1 MARPN
6 LFVST
11 AALALILSIGLA
23 LIIARPNAKRTRV
36 LHKSTRMF
44 LTFRISNIPRDVT
57 GDQIRDILSSTAS
70 GIAHQPNLLGWS
82 FTPAVVPGLAER
94 FWVATATFRVPP
106 ALSELEMAIKRK
118 IGEEASRLTVD
129 EDFFGLT
136 PLADPPKIQPWSA
149 SFPGLQKGCEELTIS
164 LALLR

>member
-1 MARPN
+1 
-6 LFVST
+6 
-11 AALALILSIGLA
+11 
-23 LIIARPNAKRTRV
+23 
-36 LHKSTRMF
+36 
-44 LTFRISNIPRDVT
+44 VT
-57 GDQIRDILSSTAS
+57 GDQIRDILTSLSSTAS

-82 FTPAVVPGLAER
+82 FTPAAVSGLAER

-136 PLADPPKIQPWSA
+136 PLADPPQNTAVECVVPRA
-149 SFPGLQKGCEELTIS
+149 AEGL
-164 LALLR
+164 